1 MRSVP
6 AFAFA
11 CTAAL
16 CQAQPQLPK
25 PSAVIELPAELRE
38 ISGLTVL
45 EDHGVACLQDEAAML
60 YTVSTND
67 GHITGRHPFG
77 PPGDMEGLTRAG
89 GRTFA
94 LRSDGLIYR
103 IAEQAGRF
111 VAEDSF
117 NLMLPYRNYEGLG
130 YDPVDDR
137 VLVAPKDNLKGGS
150 ELRDK
155 REVFAFDPATLA
167 VQQSPVLTFSVKH
180 IIRAAQ
186 ADGVDIP
193 MRTTDKGRRI
203 PDIKFR
209 MASITVEP
217 ATGHYF
223 ILSAVDQ
230 TLLVLDRKGGY
241 VALYLLDGKLL
252 PKAEGITFL
261 ANGDMLIATEGKDAP
276 PRLVRYAWNN
286 R

>member
-1 MRSVP
+1 
-6 AFAFA
+6 
-11 CTAAL
+11 
-16 CQAQPQLPK
+16 LPK

-38 ISGLTVL
+38 ISGLTEL
-45 EDHGVACLQDEAAML
+45 DDHAVACLQDEAAML
-60 YTVSTND
+60 YTVNATN
-67 GHITGRHPFG
+67 GRITGRHPFG

-89 GRTFA
+89 DRTFA

-103 IAEQAGRF
+103 IGEQAGRF
-111 VAEDSF
+111 VAEDCF
-117 NLMLPYRNYEGLG
+117 NLLLPYRNYEGLC
-130 YDPVDDR
+130 YDPVSKL
-137 VLVAPKDNLKGGS
+137 VLVAPKDNLKGGP

-155 REVFAFDPATLA
+155 REVFAFDPATYAL
-167 VQQSPVLTFSVKH
+167 QNQPVLTFSVKQV
-180 IIRAAQ
+180 IRAAQ
-186 ADGVDIP
+186 ADGVAIP
-193 MRTTDKGRRI
+193 MRTTDHGRKV
-203 PDIKFR
+203 PQLKFR
-209 MASITVEP
+209 MSSIAVEP

-241 VALYLLDGKLL
+241 VALYLLDEKLL

-276 PRLVRYAWNN
+276 PRLVRYARGN

>member
-1 MRSVP
+1 MRILPTIVL
-6 AFAFA
+6 
-11 CTAAL
+11 TLAL
-16 CQAQPQLPK
+16 SSGKAQPTLPR
-25 PSAVIELPAELRE
+25 PFAVTELPAELRE
-38 ISGLTVL
+38 VSGLTAMD
-45 EDHGVACLQDEAAML
+45 ENTVACLQDETATL
-60 YTVSTND
+60 YLVDLRS
-67 GHITGRHPFG
+67 GRILGRHPFAG
-77 PPGDMEGLTRAG
+77 PGDMEGITRVKDHL
-89 GRTFA
+89 FA
-94 LRSDGLIYR
+94 LRSDGHVYR
-103 IAEQAGRF
+103 IGRQGDRF
-111 VAEDSF
+111 AATDQF
-117 NLMLPYRNYEGLG
+117 DLILPYRNYEGLG

-137 VLVAPKDNLKGGS
+137 VLVAPKDSQKGGP

-167 VQQSPVLTFSVKH
+167 VQQSPVLAFSVKH

-203 PDIKFR
+203 PDIKVR
-209 MASITVEP
+209 MSSITVEP

-230 TLLVLDRKGGY
+230 TLLVLDRKGSY
-241 VALYLLDGKLL
+241 VALYLLDARLL

-276 PRLVRYAWNN
+276 PRLVRYAWGN